1 MVLREESEE
10 AVVCIGQTSHSW
22 LAGQLARA
30 WGNER
35 MGDFSPRE
43 EVCLGAEQHDVGWL
57 TAFPARSPP
66 RRAAEH
72 PRGDRVQERRRAVR
86 GALGPRALAA
96 RAEHRL
102 VGLDRSEHPAGPF
115 FG

>member
-43 EVCLGAEQHDVGWL
+43 EVCLGAEQHDVGWAEWNL
-57 TAFPARSPP
+57 APALNPETGRPQPFFELSRTASLGIWRDAP
-66 RRAAEH
+66 RRC
-72 PRGDRVQERRRAVR
+72 ER
-86 GALGPRALAA
+86 P
-96 RAEHRL
+96 
-102 VGLDRSEHPAGPF
+102 PW
-115 FG
+115 